1 LTGGWEAG
9 IAEVGDDEAKQG
21 DFLIEAG
28 DGMGAGIV
36 FKLAGIEFAGVETV
50 LEGVGVAGLPAWATR
65 GGHMGDPFGTRI
77 EELS

>member
-1 LTGGWEAG
+1 M
-9 IAEVGDDEAKQG
+9 
-21 DFLIEAG
+21 IETG

-36 FKLAGIEFAGVETV
+36 IKLAGIEFTSVKTV

-65 GGHMGDPFGTRI
+65 GGHEGDPFGTRI